1 MDLFIVLLILHVL
14 WKLTWMVC
22 PVDYPS
28 LLIRRSSNNLSSR
41 NHWKKQLHQGQQQN
55 SALRIMR
62 HDKNEKCSAAH
73 PVVQKLIQATRRI
86 DVVSIVVLFLSNII
100 WNNDIQ
106 ESNISFQV
114 ANWRKVVILVGYEKK
129 KNVKTVWK
137 VQQRFE
143 PNNKLLLLHLHIYYF
158 KLIQHLDLNTHSVKV
173 HLDGIRS
180 CRNNKLL

>member
-62 HDKNEKCSAAH
+62 HDKNEKCSEH
-73 PVVQKLIQATRRI
+73 PVVQNLIQATRRI

-158 KLIQHLDLNTHSVKV
+158 KLIQHLELNTHSVKV

>member
-62 HDKNEKCSAAH
+62 HDKNEKCYAH

-158 KLIQHLDLNTHSVKV
+158 KLIQHLELNTHSVKV
-173 HLDGIRS
+173 HLDGIIS
-180 CRNNKLL
+180 CRNSKLL

>member
-62 HDKNEKCSAAH
+62 HDKNEKCSA
-73 PVVQKLIQATRRI
+73 II

-158 KLIQHLDLNTHSVKV
+158 KLIQHLELNTHSVKV
-173 HLDGIRS
+173 HLDGIIS